1 MGRALTDRPAS
12 REREHAVDALATDA
26 VALAGRVDCPVYAV
40 ADAGITHEEAME
52 RGLPVGDEPS
62 EP

>member
-1 MGRALTDRPAS
+1 
-12 REREHAVDALATDA
+12 VDALATDA